1 MKLTL
6 KRYQTKEGTT
16 LGRLFNGSTF
26 LCYTLEDQVRINEP
40 KVYGDTAIPAGEY
53 QITVTMSPRFGK
65 LLPLVNNVP
74 GFVGVRIHP
83 GNTKRDTE
91 GCILPGDFVS
101 ADGQT
106 IYNSRIAFGK
116 VYDVIMKALGA
127 KESVTLEIT
136 NP

>member
-6 KRYQTKEGTT
+6 KRYQSLNGTT

-26 LCYTLEDQVRINEP
+26 ICFTLEDAVRDA
-40 KVYGDTAIPAGEY
+40 KVFGETAIPAGTY
-53 QITVTMSPRFGK
+53 DITVTMSPRFGK

-74 GFVGVRIHP
+74 GYSGVRIHP

-91 GCILPGDFVS
+91 GCILPGDTVS
-101 ADGQT
+101 HDGQT

-116 VYDVIMKALGA
+116 VMDLITKALNS
-127 KESVTLEIT
+127 KEQVTLEIT

>member
-6 KRYQTKEGTT
+6 KRYQSKEGTT
-16 LGRLFNGSTF
+16 LGRLFVGSTF
-26 LCYTLEDQVRINEP
+26 ICYTLEDAIRDEKIKGE
-40 KVYGDTAIPAGEY
+40 TAIPPGEY
-53 QITVTMSPRFGK
+53 VVTVTMSPRFGK
-65 LLPLVNNVP
+65 LLPLLNNVP
-74 GFVGVRIHP
+74 KYEGVRIHP

-116 VYDVIMKALGA
+116 VFDAINKAIKA
-127 KESVTLEIT
+127 KETVTIEVI

>member
-6 KRYQTKEGTT
+6 KRYQSKEGTT
-16 LGRLFNGSTF
+16 LGRLFAGSTF
-26 LCYTLEDQVRINEP
+26 ICYTLEDAIRDEKIKGE
-40 KVYGDTAIPAGEY
+40 TAIPPGEY
-53 QITVTMSPRFGK
+53 VVTVTMSPRFGK
-65 LLPLVNNVP
+65 LLPLLNNVP
-74 GFVGVRIHP
+74 NYEGVRIHP

-116 VYDVIMKALGA
+116 VLDVINKAIKA
-127 KESVTLEIT
+127 KETVTIEVI

>member
-6 KRYQTKEGTT
+6 KRYQSKEGTT
-16 LGRLFNGSTF
+16 LGRLFVGSTF
-26 LCYTLEDQVRINEP
+26 ICYTLEDAIRDEKIKGE
-40 KVYGDTAIPAGEY
+40 TAIPPGEY
-53 QITVTMSPRFGK
+53 VVNVTMSPRFGK
-65 LLPLVNNVP
+65 LLPLLNNVP
-74 GFVGVRIHP
+74 NYEGVRIHP

-101 ADGQT
+101 VDGQT

-116 VYDVIMKALGA
+116 VFDAINKAIKA
-127 KESVTLEIT
+127 KETVTIEVI

>member
-1 MKLTL
+1 MILTL

-16 LGRLFNGSTF
+16 LGRLFAGSTF
-26 LCYTLEDQVRINEP
+26 LCYTLEDAIRDV
-40 KVYGDTAIPAGEY
+40 KVFGETAIPAGTY
-53 QITVTMSPRFGK
+53 QITLTMSPRFGRM
-65 LLPLVNNVP
+65 LPLVNNVP
-74 GFVGVRIHP
+74 GYTGVRIHP
-83 GNTKRDTE
+83 GNTKKDTE

-116 VYDVIMKALGA
+116 VYDAIQKALNA